1 MAYGQTAHKE
11 QLFSGA
17 ANAMKLFEGQ
27 DDKAGGQISTRF
39 LILFKELFNAQ
50 SKLIL
55 SYYEECEDI
64 HTFRRDKIGGVIWK
78 KYRKGSMLPT
88 TF

>member
-1 MAYGQTAHKE
+1 MGRRCTRSSCFLALLMPRSCPKGRIIKPGRY
-11 QLFSGA
+11 
-17 ANAMKLFEGQ
+17 
-27 DDKAGGQISTRF
+27 STRF